1 MSCDNALL
9 GHLTAALLRLMHDNI
24 RLNLG
29 ELKTLPAAGVLLKN
43 QHAAI
48 HAAIRDRKPQA
59 ARAAAE
65 THIDF
70 VRETLAQ
77 SLRSAA
83 RRETAARRLNTEFSP
98 SDSHTS

>member
-1 MSCDNALL
+1 
-9 GHLTAALLRLMHDNI
+9 MHDNI
-24 RLNLG
+24 HLNLG
-29 ELKTLPAAGVLLKN
+29 ELKSIPAASTLLKN

-48 HAAIRDRKPQA
+48 HTAIRERKPQA

-77 SLRSAA
+77 TLRTVA
-83 RRETAARRLNTEFSP
+83 RRETSARRLNTDFSV
-98 SDSHTS
+98 SESATS